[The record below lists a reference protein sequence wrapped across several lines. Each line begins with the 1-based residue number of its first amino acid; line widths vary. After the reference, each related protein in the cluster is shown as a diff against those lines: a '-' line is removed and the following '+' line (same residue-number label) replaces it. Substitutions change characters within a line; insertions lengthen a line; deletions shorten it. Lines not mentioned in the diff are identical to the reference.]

1 MKMNLFRGNILSST
15 ADVICHQVNCKGVMG
30 AGLAKQIKAKYPE
43 LFTQYK
49 SMCAEYGYMLL
60 GDVFLYKAEGQFVA
74 NLFAQNGFG
83 RDKRYT
89 DYNAFRNCL
98 KSLKKVVSEDK
109 KVAFPYNI
117 GCGLAGGDWDTI
129 YSIIKEEMSDY
140 QIEIWCL

>member
-1 MKMNLFRGNILSST
+1 MVNLFRGDVLSST
-15 ADVICHQVNCKGVMG
+15 ADIICHQVNCKGVMG

-60 GDVFLYKAEGQFVA
+60 GDIFLYKAEGGQCIA

-89 DYNAFRNCL
+89 DYKAFRNCL

-129 YSIIKEEMSDY
+129 YSIIKEEMADY